1 MMRLLVAVLA
11 LFTLGAAPP
20 NWTRTVTAGANGAYV
35 MGNPKAK
42 VRVVEY
48 LSYSC
53 GHCAHFNAEATPV
66 LKANY
71 IAKGMVA
78 LELRN
83 AVRDRFDMTA
93 ALLARCGGAAR
104 FFGNSDALF
113 AAQDALMAK
122 AAAYDASDTQP
133 ESTPVNTAIK
143 GVARGAGL
151 VELMAKRGYTPAQ
164 LDACLIDKRNQDAV
178 LAMTREAWE
187 TRKIPGTPTILVNG
201 EAAPAGSWEL
211 VEPRIRAALG
221 MR

>member
-1 MMRLLVAVLA
+1 MMRLIVAVLA
-11 LFTLGAAPP
+11 LLTLGAAPP
-20 NWTRTVTAGANGAYV
+20 NWTRTVTTGANNAFV

-53 GHCAHFNAEATPV
+53 SHCAHFNAEATPV
-66 LKANY
+66 LKADY

-83 AVRDRFDMTA
+83 AVRDRYDMTA
-93 ALLARCGGAAR
+93 SLLARCGGAAR

-122 AAAYDASDTQP
+122 ASVYESTSDAPAA
-133 ESTPVNTAIK
+133 TPVNEALK

-151 VELMAKRGYTPAQ
+151 VELMAKRGYTSAQ

-201 EAAPAGSWEL
+201 EATAAGTWEL
-211 VEPRIRAALG
+211 VEPRIRSALG
-221 MR
+221 LR

>member
-1 MMRLLVAVLA
+1 MRIVIALLA
-11 LFTLGAAPP
+11 LLTLGAAPP
-20 NWTRTVTAGANGAYV
+20 NWSRTVTMAANGAYV
-35 MGNPKAK
+35 LGNPKAK

-53 GHCAHFNAEATPV
+53 SHCATFTAEATPA

-71 IAKGMVA
+71 IARGTVA

-83 AVRDRFDMTA
+83 AVRDRFDFTA
-93 ALLARCGGAAR
+93 SLIARCGGAAR
-104 FFGNSDALF
+104 FFGNSDAIF

-122 AAAYDASDTQP
+122 SSTYDADNTQP
-133 ESTPVNTAIK
+133 ENIPVNTALK
-143 GVARGAGL
+143 AVARGSGL
-151 VELMAKRGYTPAQ
+151 TALMARRGFTPAQ

-201 EAAPAGSWEL
+201 EPTVAGTWVL
-211 VEPRIRAALG
+211 VEPQIRAQLAA
-221 MR
+221 R